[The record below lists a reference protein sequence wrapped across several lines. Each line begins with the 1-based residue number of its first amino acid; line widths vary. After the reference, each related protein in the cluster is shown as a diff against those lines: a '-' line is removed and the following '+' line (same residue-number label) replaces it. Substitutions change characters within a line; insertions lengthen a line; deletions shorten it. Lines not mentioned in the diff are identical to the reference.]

1 MADFIIR
8 TATPADVH
16 IIMDLVKRQYGK
28 LNYDNAL
35 YQSDTLT
42 HRINEKMYRFFIA
55 FSDEK
60 PAGMVCLKEHPDFE
74 YTLEGC
80 TLTVLPEYRGNGIAK
95 ALMDTM
101 RQNYEKSDAD
111 SVFYSILTNSTLE
124 QDREFENGFSPTGI
138 ALDRFYFDKNAE
150 NLKDE
155 NLPRRRHHI
164 FMCKPLLKKK
174 TGKLFIPKEL
184 EEIVCGIYD
193 DLGVIIG
200 NEKAPETPWGGI
212 IYKQHKYEEIF
223 TEYLSEPPDD
233 YSVNAFL
240 DLANENCPV
249 EYYKLRKLNY
259 VFTGLKPLQTNAEYI
274 IMHRAPDG
282 IKKSLDETKTL
293 AAFDKIKNKLGEL

>member
-1 MADFIIR
+1 MADFIIK

-16 IIMDLVKRQYGK
+16 IIMDLVMRQYGK

-35 YQSDTLT
+35 YQSDTLAR
-42 HRINEKMYRFFIA
+42 RINEKMYRFFIA

-101 RQNYEKSDAD
+101 RKCFEKSDAA
-111 SVFYSILTNSTLE
+111 SVFYSVLTNSTLE
-124 QDREFENGFSPTGI
+124 QEREYKNGFIPTGL
-138 ALDRFYFDKNAE
+138 ALDRFYFDKTAV
-150 NLKDE
+150 NLQNE
-155 NLPRRRHHI
+155 SLPQRRHHI
-164 FMCKPLLKKK
+164 YMCKPLMKKK
-174 TGKLFIPKEL
+174 TGKLFIPKGL

-193 DLGVIIG
+193 DLGVLIG
-200 NEKAPETPWGGI
+200 DEKAPETPWGSS
-212 IYKQHKYEEIF
+212 IYVEHKYEEIF
-223 TEYLSEPPDD
+223 DECPNKPSDD
-233 YSVNAFL
+233 YSVNVFL
-240 DLANENCPV
+240 DLANENCPD
-249 EYYKLRKLNY
+249 EYEKLRSMNY

-282 IKKSLDETKTL
+282 IKKSLGETITI